1 MSGGCAR
8 GQAFEDGMSE
18 ADIFEY
24 TAIDPWFLAQLGELH
39 ATEQWLRTRSLA
51 DLGAEDF
58 LQVKKR
64 GFSDAQIAR
73 ALGAPPQSPFASS
86 WPMLDS
92 TLMWHAATA
101 TTTSA

>member
-1 MSGGCAR
+1 
-8 GQAFEDGMSE
+8 MSE

-73 ALGAPPQSPFASS
+73 ALGAPAP
-86 WPMLDS
+86 
-92 TLMWHAATA
+92 
-101 TTTSA
+101 TTTPPFVSTFSRSTVQCKINFHK